1 MQLTRNYRLGQY
13 ILYGLITLGCLLGNL
28 LSQHALTWFWIVL
41 ASELMVASLTL
52 LPTFVPEGRRG
63 LASLGGFTGCLLL
76 LLLVCCLYTGG
87 DWFLIAGV
95 SVLFGM
101 GLVFLPF
108 ALRALPLPEELA
120 HRKVSLYAGIELLL
134 LLALFGVACLYTG
147 GTWFLSAALWTVFG
161 LGIALLPLLLRQLP
175 LPWNWSRHKAVVYLS
190 FESILLLAGLAWEG
204 RTGDFP
210 LPMLPI
216 ALLCLALPWGW
227 LGALRYLPLGR
238 WFRAGVGLAWTG
250 LWIWLAPFVLDQIY
264 LHIGYFTSTP
274 YQLILP
280 IDFHNWAA
288 AMSAN
293 VMFLII
299 LGFLLLG
306 LLCVVAGILWRRTH
320 PRTSAPEA

>member
-1 MQLTRNYRLGQY
+1 MPHLVLDR
-13 ILYGLITLGCLLGNL
+13 GLHGG
-28 LSQHALTWFWIVL
+28 
-41 ASELMVASLTL
+41 LTL

-120 HRKVSLYAGIELLL
+120 HRKVSLYVGIELLL

-250 LWIWLAPFVLDQIY
+250 LWIWLAPFVLDRY
-264 LHIGYFTSTP
+264 LHMGYFTKSADP
-274 YQLILP
+274 P
-280 IDFHNWAA
+280 HCNWAA

-293 VMFLII
+293 VMFPDHP
-299 LGFLLLG
+299 G
-306 LLCVVAGILWRRTH
+306 LSAPGAALRGGGYFWRRTH
-320 PRTSAPEA
+320 PRPPPLRRNRSKTGQQVPNGLRQVHRGDLIGTASKLLPDQAA

>member
-1 MQLTRNYRLGQY
+1 M
-13 ILYGLITLGCLLGNL
+13 
-28 LSQHALTWFWIVL
+28 
-41 ASELMVASLTL
+41 
-52 LPTFVPEGRRG
+52 
-63 LASLGGFTGCLLL
+63 
-76 LLLVCCLYTGG
+76 
-87 DWFLIAGV
+87 

-120 HRKVSLYAGIELLL
+120 HRKVSLYVGIELLL

-210 LPMLPI
+210 LPPMLPI

-264 LHIGYFTSTP
+264 LHMGYFTSTP